1 MRVFAAAGG
10 AASSDTTVWVEPP
23 ADMPLEDRQLEVI
36 VGPNVERSML
46 DILFAPAPLC
56 QIDSLRIASGLD
68 TTASDL
74 MAAVAVQKL
83 LGATRQAGGPQ
94 AEAIDSRIR
103 ASLCFLISSQI
114 DDGGWCWAGKAAA
127 SNRYTSS
134 RMVWA
139 LSLARKAGYHVPDEA
154 FEKALAYLSR
164 QVAAT
169 SDSDYESKAILLQG
183 LSAAGHGDF
192 TLANRLYRNR
202 PALSNAALAYL
213 ALALVEMDR
222 QPMGKDILDVLAK
235 RNLEAAS
242 SRLAGEA
249 RS

>member
-46 DILFAPAPLC
+46 EILIAPAPLC

-74 MAAVAVQKL
+74 KAAVAVQKL
-83 LGATRQAGGPQ
+83 LGAPRQAGAPQ
-94 AEAIDSRIR
+94 AEAIDGRIR
-103 ASLCFLISSQI
+103 ASLSLLLSSQND
-114 DDGGWCWAGKAAA
+114 DDGWKWTGKAAA
-127 SNRYTSS
+127 SNRYTSA

-139 LSLARKAGYHVPDEA
+139 MSLARKAGYHVPDDA
-154 FEKALAYLSR
+154 FETGLNYLSS

-169 SDSDYESKAILLQG
+169 ADSDYESKAILLHG
-183 LSAAGHGDF
+183 LSAAG
-192 TLANRLYRNR
+192 
-202 PALSNAALAYL
+202 
-213 ALALVEMDR
+213 
-222 QPMGKDILDVLAK
+222 
-235 RNLEAAS
+235 
-242 SRLAGEA
+242 
-249 RS
+249 